1 MNSYMHSKEPHE
13 ILPTKA
19 SDCYVVVGLYHVK
32 SLRTGPKILVSH
44 GEAIPLHAHL
54 TTNNLVFAVLGV
66 FIAVI
71 VQFFF
76 AGHWMVILSDRIFMA
91 STHQQCSKQ
100 FRRTC
105 KCPMF
110 ALFVWVNVQAFLLEI
125 NEILSF
131 VDTL

>member
-71 VQFFF
+71 VQFFLLGIGWSF
-76 AGHWMVILSDRIFMA
+76 CPTGYSWHQHTNTGPNSSGAHA
-91 STHQQCSKQ
+91 SAPCLPSW
-100 FRRTC
+100 FG
-105 KCPMF
+105 
-110 ALFVWVNVQAFLLEI
+110 
-125 NEILSF
+125 
-131 VDTL
+131 